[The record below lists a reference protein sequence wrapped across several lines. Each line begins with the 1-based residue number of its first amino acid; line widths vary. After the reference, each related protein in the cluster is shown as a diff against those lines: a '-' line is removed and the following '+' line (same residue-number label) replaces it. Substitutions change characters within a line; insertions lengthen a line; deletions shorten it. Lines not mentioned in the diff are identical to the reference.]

1 MNDKEKIEKAIEL
14 LEQYIYQWKNKDE
27 IIIKVLEVLK
37 GKDHE

>member
-1 MNDKEKIEKAIEL
+1 MNDKEKIEKPIEL